1 MAGVDDGPRASRSLA
16 GQRPAVQSERIGL
29 PTIFAAFSWLGA
41 TSFGGGTAG
50 WLYREIV
57 ERRHWIS
64 DAQFLSG
71 AAIGRLVPGSGGVNL
86 TVQVGQLLRG
96 GPGAVA
102 AVLGLLSAPL
112 LIVVAL
118 AVGYTWVSQSTVLH
132 AILDGIAAT
141 AIGLTFA
148 TGIKLV
154 DFRLRSAGPLAV
166 TVATVVCVGVLRW
179 PMIPVVLCLAPL
191 SIGVALITR
200 GGRA

>member
-1 MAGVDDGPRASRSLA
+1 
-16 GQRPAVQSERIGL
+16 
-29 PTIFAAFSWLGA
+29 
-41 TSFGGGTAG
+41 
-50 WLYREIV
+50 
-57 ERRHWIS
+57 
-64 DAQFLSG
+64 
-71 AAIGRLVPGSGGVNL
+71 
-86 TVQVGQLLRG
+86 
-96 GPGAVA
+96 
-102 AVLGLLSAPL
+102 
-112 LIVVAL
+112 AL

-179 PMIPVVLCLAPL
+179 PMIPVVLCLAPI
-191 SIGVALITR
+191 SIGVTLITR